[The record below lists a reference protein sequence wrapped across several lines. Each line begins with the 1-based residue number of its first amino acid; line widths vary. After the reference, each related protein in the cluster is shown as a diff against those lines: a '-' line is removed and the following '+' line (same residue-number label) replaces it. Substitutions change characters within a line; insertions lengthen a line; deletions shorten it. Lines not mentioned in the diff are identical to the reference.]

1 MKSTRMRTASSL
13 QIGLATA
20 VCLCA
25 GTLRAQVE
33 ITASASDTAYTTTH
47 LNAVV
52 VSSTDGKP
60 VPRVLV
66 TSPDRRM
73 AAMTD
78 SEGRFSFDL
87 RRAGSQAQSHVFS
100 SFPPT
105 PTPVVTTIPIQF
117 QVRRPSYISD
127 TVILHLP
134 AIPPAEPEPTL
145 QLKIV
150 PAAVLTG
157 HLYPDAGDLPAN
169 LHVELR
175 RKQIQNGVA
184 TWAPN
189 STAPVNSRG
198 EFRFAD
204 LQPGD
209 YKLVAPAAGSL
220 PALTQPPPDSVRG
233 FRPAFYPN
241 SSSIES
247 AALIHIAAG
256 ETAIANLSLH
266 SATFYSV
273 TVPIANLNAIG
284 FGVIL
289 LNDLPGLYING
300 AEQSA
305 HGYLPDGDYDLR
317 LFSQANATPTTPFP
331 AQSIASMHV
340 HVEGRAIR
348 TEPAAFHPTFEL
360 PIFVRRDY
368 TSNARPDPRSPSL
381 VFMVQPLQQSTFNP
395 MVPMNGAGD
404 DGLRIVNLS
413 DGLFRI
419 SVLPYLGYVA
429 SATSGTTDLLRQPL
443 QVLPGVIPRP
453 IEIVLRDDSASLTAH
468 LASDPMQ
475 TQNLSEQPVV
485 IIVCIPLDRPQVQ
498 PLFFAAQQNQT
509 HMASLPPGRYLIL
522 ASHSQFVQNIEYSN
536 EEVVS
541 ALIPKGATVTLSA
554 NQKAD
559 IEVPL
564 MPDGAN

>member
-1 MKSTRMRTASSL
+1 MRNASSL
-13 QIGLATA
+13 QIALATA

-25 GTLRAQVE
+25 IPACAQPQS
-33 ITASASDTAYTTTH
+33 TYNSPDTNYTTTR

-52 VSSTDGKP
+52 VNSTDGKP

-87 RRAGSQAQSHVFS
+87 RRAGSQAESHVFS

-105 PTPVVTTIPIQF
+105 PTPAVTTIPIQF
-117 QVRRPSYISD
+117 QVRRPGYISD
-127 TVILHLP
+127 SVILHLP

-169 LHVELR
+169 LSVQLR

-184 TWAPN
+184 TWAPA

-204 LQPGD
+204 LRPSD
-209 YKLVAPAAGSL
+209 YKLVAPASGSF
-220 PALTQPPPDSVRG
+220 PVLTQPPPDSIRG

-241 SSSIES
+241 TSSIES
-247 AALIHIAAG
+247 AAPIHITAG

-273 TVPIANLNAIG
+273 TVPIANLNAAG
-284 FGVIL
+284 FSVNL
-289 LNDLPGLYING
+289 LNDLPGLYIIG
-300 AEQSA
+300 DQQSA
-305 HGYLPDGDYDLR
+305 HGYLPNGDYDLR
-317 LFSQANATPTTPFP
+317 FFSQANATPSTPFP
-331 AQSIASMHV
+331 VQSTASMHV
-340 HVEGRAIR
+340 HVEGKAIR

-368 TSNARPDPRSPSL
+368 TSNAPRPDPRSPSL
-381 VFMVQPLQQSTFNP
+381 TVVIQALQQSSINP

-404 DGLRIVNLS
+404 DGLRIENLS
-413 DGLFRI
+413 EGLFRI
-419 SVLPYLGYVA
+419 FALPQLGYVA
-429 SATSGTTDLLRQPL
+429 SATSGTTDLLREPL
-443 QVLPGVIPRP
+443 QILPGVIPRP

-468 LASDPMQ
+468 LASDPTQ
-475 TQNLSEQPVV
+475 PQNLGEQPVV
-485 IIVCIPLDRPQVQ
+485 IILCIPLDRPQVQ
-498 PLFFAAQQNQT
+498 PLVFAAQQNQI

-522 ASHSQFVQNIEYSN
+522 ASHSQSVQNIEYSN
-536 EEVVS
+536 EEVVR